1 MSKEAGKA
9 RTAKRQVPKSRPG
22 RRPLEHDIQ
31 EPLTLGDRA
40 EALSLSKD
48 THSHLLV
55 DNEAQE
61 IQARV
66 EEMSLEA
73 NRLREIQKDH
83 TVRTK
88 TKSRELN
95 PIEEDDPEE
104 DNTSSEQEEM
114 EETNSKLSHDTQP
127 YSEQSKV
134 SPTGPFRFG
143 TSPRLDGQAP
153 PFVVNPQP
161 LATAMTPAPV
171 PSNVSA
177 APVDTLALIQTMFSQ
192 QAEANRQQAESN
204 RQLQM
209 LLASSLDKQIDQ
221 QSKQLQQQAN
231 IVARQAI
238 ADVRISIKPMRD
250 GVNVCQYFEHLETE
264 LRDAKIPVNKWKGI
278 LVAKLSPKAEK
289 TSAHLIHNQDATYTT
304 LKQHL
309 LKHIGPSADELCN
322 IVHGAA
328 YGEFKDKKEMEKLQ
342 HAKFIAE
349 RYFLGTGQTD
359 DANIHHMAIRLYK
372 FHCNKRFAHAIK
384 LSKAQTM
391 AEVLELTS
399 SFDSQ
404 LDYERTK
411 SDRPYTTYSK
421 PFTKKTFCDFCK
433 KLGHSEADC
442 FKKQNNIKQEFNR
455 QYKQS
460 YKPNHQE
467 TNTSNTPRYNKQS
480 YKDAGIKT
488 RPATVNWSQT
498 NATVSSIKGIVNGHE
513 ADVIIDTSAQIT
525 VVPGKFVYTDDLTG
539 ETVSILGVNG
549 DPMPYQTA
557 KIPITL
563 RDNTVYETV
572 AVASADQL
580 NAKVLLLTPI
590 NSIITEHL
598 LDSYLDKQKH
608 EHKEEQKQ
616 EVVHQA
622 IRSNLRTKPPIS
634 YYPKQEDS
642 ACEDE
647 RASDL
652 SYEPDSDTDTSV
664 LDSTDAET
672 TTDEEPLVPTHAPS
686 VKHSNSLPLPP
697 KPNQTPNQTITSF
710 KPIAEPYSPE
720 TLTANTEPYS
730 SENLTHSDLH
740 CPDEQITPKDSEP
753 FHIPNLPII
762 DKADNI
768 EALKSNTKADPTLK
782 IIRGLAHHNK
792 NGYTRDNGLLYHISL
807 DPTLGEKK
815 RLVVPKPQRQALV
828 EIAHDRLGHFSVA
841 KTRAILNNK
850 FTWPK
855 MASDVHNH
863 ILVCIKCKEFNK
875 VAHKQAPFHT
885 RPTITEPYQEI
896 ALDIIGPLPR
906 SKHGFRFALT
916 AICMASRWP
925 EVYPLRNAE
934 AESVA
939 NALIEFLSRNGIPS
953 KILMD
958 QGSQFM
964 SNIMTQTCQMLGITH
979 ITTVP
984 YRPQGNGVLERFHG
998 TLKPLLAK
1006 TTADGTDWVT
1016 FLPLALSAI
1025 RSIPCHSTGFSPAE
1039 LVFGKTPRNFLD
1051 IIFEGWSN
1059 PSYSSVDV
1067 VSWVHQL
1074 NDKLELLRDT
1084 ATLTN
1089 QIARYKQNDHKAK
1102 SRSLRTYKPG
1112 DLVFTRIPGCRAVL
1126 QASWEGPFK
1135 IIKSIPPLNYEVG
1148 DLDNT
1153 WARITHINNLRSYQP
1168 LPKPSPNLVNVACL
1182 VAEEPPELAKAL
1194 EKTPLLHNDTCI
1206 DFSQTQLNKLL
1217 EEYQDIFSTTP
1228 GEANVAPFTIKLQE
1242 DATASSRPPYQVP
1255 IHLRGE
1261 VNSELDKLLNNNII
1275 EQSEATDWCAPLC
1288 LCASQTSPFVSVW
1301 TTEKSIG

>member
-1 MSKEAGKA
+1 MSRDAAKA
-9 RTAKRQVPKSRPG
+9 RTAKKQVSKRQGKRL
-22 RRPLEHDIQ
+22 LEPDIQ
-31 EPLTLGDRA
+31 EPLTLEDRA

-55 DNEAQE
+55 QSEAKE
-61 IQARV
+61 IQHRV

-73 NRLREIQKDH
+73 NRLREIQKDQ
-83 TVRTK
+83 TFRTK
-88 TKSRELN
+88 TRSRELN
-95 PIEEDDPEE
+95 TIDEDNPEE

-114 EETNSKLSHDTQP
+114 DETNSRLSSHDTQP

-134 SPTGPFRFG
+134 SPTGPYRFG
-143 TSPRLDGQAP
+143 TSLRLDEQAP
-153 PFVVNPQP
+153 PFVFNPQP
-161 LATAMTPAPV
+161 LATAIAPAPV
-171 PSNVSA
+171 SPNVPA

-238 ADVRISIKPMRD
+238 TDVRISIKPMRD

-328 YGEFKDKKEMEKLQ
+328 YGEFKDKKETEKLQ

-411 SDRPYTTYSK
+411 SDRPYTTHNRS
-421 PFTKKTFCDFCK
+421 FTKKTFCDFCK
-433 KLGHSEADC
+433 KLGHREADC
-442 FKKQNNIKQEFNR
+442 FKKQNNTKSEYTR
-455 QYKQS
+455 QNKQS

-467 TNTSNTPRYNKQS
+467 TNTSNTPRYSKPT

-513 ADVIIDTSAQIT
+513 ADIIIDTGAEIT
-525 VVPGKFVYTDDLTG
+525 VVPGKFVYRDDLTE

-563 RDNTVYETV
+563 RDTTVYETV
-572 AVASADQL
+572 AVAPADQL
-580 NAKVLLLTPI
+580 NAKVLLSTPI

-598 LDSYLDKQKH
+598 LDSYLDKQKQ
-608 EHKEEQKQ
+608 EQKREQKQ
-616 EVVHQA
+616 PVVHLA
-622 IRSNLRTKPPIS
+622 TRSNLRTKPPIN
-634 YYPKQEDS
+634 YPKQEDF

-686 VKHSNSLPLPP
+686 VKYSNPLPLSP
-697 KPNQTPNQTITSF
+697 KPNQTPNQTITHF
-710 KPIAEPYSPE
+710 NKPIAEPYNPE
-720 TLTANTEPYS
+720 TLTNNTEPYS
-730 SENLTHSDLH
+730 PDTLTTNAEPHSLETLTHSEPH
-740 CPDEQITPKDSEP
+740 RPGEQTTPKDSEP
-753 FHIPNLPII
+753 FDIPNLPII

-768 EALKSNTKADPTLK
+768 EALKSNTKGDPTLK

-792 NGYTRDNGLLYHISL
+792 NGYTWDNGLLYHISL

-815 RLVVPKPQRQALV
+815 RFVVPKPQRQALV

-855 MASDVHNH
+855 MGSDITNH
-863 ILVCIKCKEFNK
+863 VLACIKCKQFNK
-875 VAHKQAPFHT
+875 TAHKQAPLHT
-885 RPTITEPYQEI
+885 RPVITEPYEEI

-906 SKHGFRFALT
+906 SKQGHRFALT

-925 EVYPLRNAE
+925 EVYPLKNIE

-953 KILMD
+953 KILTD

-964 SNIMTQTCQMLGITH
+964 SNIMTQTCQILGITH

-984 YRPQGNGVLERFHG
+984 YRPQGNGILERFHG

-1006 TTADGTDWVT
+1006 TTADGMDWVA

-1025 RSIPCHSTGFSPAE
+1025 RSVPCRSTGFSPAE
-1039 LVFGKTPRNFLD
+1039 LVFGKNPRNFLD
-1051 IIFEGWSN
+1051 IIFEGWAN

-1074 NDKLELLRDT
+1074 NEKLELLRDT
-1084 ATLTN
+1084 ATFTN
-1089 QIARYKQNDHKAK
+1089 QEARFKQNDHKAK
-1102 SRSLRTYKPG
+1102 SRSLRKYKPG

-1135 IIKSIPPLNYEVG
+1135 ILKPIPPLNYEVS

-1153 WARITHINNLRSYQP
+1153 WSRITHINNLRSYQP
-1168 LPKPSPNLVNVACL
+1168 LPKPSPNSVNVACL
-1182 VAEEPPELAKAL
+1182 VAEEPPELAKPL
-1194 EKTPLLHNDTCI
+1194 EKTPLLHKDTCV
-1206 DFSQTQLNKLL
+1206 DFSQTQLNKVLK
-1217 EEYQDIFSTTP
+1217 EYQDIFSTTP
-1228 GEANVAPFTIKLQE
+1228 SEANVAPFTIKLQE

-1255 IHLRGE
+1255 IHIRGE
-1261 VNSELDKLLNNNII
+1261 VNSELDKFYKTTSLNHLRQQIGVP
-1275 EQSEATDWCAPLC
+1275 PLC
-1288 LCASQTSPFVSVW
+1288 LC
-1301 TTEKSIG
+1301 IR